1 MWLNL
6 ALGSALIAATVL
18 IQTIGLLGISH
29 FMPKII
35 KRLKLHRHRFG
46 QTLALMKTVFGLFLV
61 HTVEV
66 WLWAWLY
73 IYLGAIA
80 NFEDALTF
88 STGTFST
95 VGAPQP
101 IIDSHWHLLASLEG
115 VDGFVLIGWSIAFLV
130 GASTRYGP
138 FPEGETY

>member
-6 ALGSALIAATVL
+6 ALGSLLIAVTVL
-18 IQTIGLLGISH
+18 VQTIGLLTISH
-29 FMPKII
+29 LMPKII
-35 KRLKLHRHRFG
+35 KRLNLHRHRLG

-66 WLWAWLY
+66 WLWAGLY
-73 IYLGAIA
+73 VYLGAIS
-80 NFEDALTF
+80 NLEDALSF

-95 VGAPQP
+95 VGAPAP
-101 IIDSHWHLLASLEG
+101 LIDPRWHLLASLEG

-138 FPEGETY
+138 FPEGKVY